1 MPAQTLSEIRARLAA
16 AGLSPLHRFGQNFL
30 IDLNL
35 LRRVAAAGEPGPADV
50 ILEVGPGTGS
60 LTSLLLDAG
69 ARVVAIEIDRGLQAM
84 LRDEFSAQP
93 RFQLIA
99 GDALSTKHKL
109 NADLLAAL
117 RTQRPAAGGTTKL
130 IANLPYQI
138 ATPLLIELLLLDD
151 PWFSRLVCTIQLEVG
166 QRLAASAGSD
176 AYGPISVIAQTLGR
190 VRLLGTLPPAAFWPR
205 PGVDSALV
213 EIVPLA
219 VEQRPVAQV
228 AAFARW
234 VQRAFQQRRKTLRRI
249 LSKWEEF
256 DADAV
261 LAAAGISSAARP
273 EALAPAEWLALYR
286 QATERAA
293 DR

>member
-69 ARVVAIEIDRGLQAM
+69 ARVVAVEIDRGLQA
-84 LRDEFSAQP
+84 LLLDEFRAQP
-93 RFQLIA
+93 RFHLIA
-99 GDALSTKHKL
+99 GDALSTKHEL
-109 NADLLAAL
+109 NAELLASL
-117 RTQRPAAGGTTKL
+117 RAQRPAAGGKTKL

-138 ATPLLIELLLLDD
+138 ATPLLIELMLLDD
-151 PWFSRLVCTIQLEVG
+151 PWFARLVCTIQLEVG
-166 QRLAASAGSD
+166 QRLAARAGSD

-205 PGVDSALV
+205 PGVDSVLV

-219 VEQRPVAQV
+219 VEQRPVANV
-228 AAFARW
+228 AAFAHW
-234 VQRAFQQRRKTLRRI
+234 VQRVFQQRRKTLRRI

-273 EALAPAEWLALYR
+273 EVLAPAEWLTLYR